1 MRCSGISPKIREMK
15 LRFLVCLF
23 LYFLLHSFR
32 PLYAQ
37 SLSIEITGV
46 GQTQVPIA
54 LAPFAIETS
63 NEYKFRKILD
73 DVIQANL
80 RRTGAF
86 NLLPLPPQD
95 PPLRHDLELAP
106 NFFETWKNLGTHA
119 LVVGTL
125 DENFKTQRIVTS
137 FRVLDTLR
145 SVDLGGLSLQ
155 SPQGTNEAR
164 TVAHKVS
171 DFIFESLTGEPG
183 FFSTRIAYVVRRNTN
198 SHTLMISDSDGFNE
212 RPALKSV
219 TPIISLAWSPK
230 GDRLA
235 YVSFETGKPVI
246 FIHQLATGKR
256 TILANY
262 KGSNSSPAW
271 SPDGKTLAFVLTKD
285 GTSQIYTSSVD
296 GKNLKRITRV
306 RAINT
311 EPSFSADGS
320 RIFYTSDQGGS
331 PQIYSISAS
340 GTGKAKRIT
349 FSRKYNARPVAGPK
363 GSFLSYV
370 TQIDGKFVIAIK
382 NLTSNEEKILSR
394 GPRDDSPS
402 FAPNGNWL
410 IFSST
415 IRGKEI
421 LSAVSVD
428 GKVKTRLSLES
439 GNIRSPAWGN
449 IP

>member
-1 MRCSGISPKIREMK
+1 M
-15 LRFLVCLF
+15 
-23 LYFLLHSFR
+23 
-32 PLYAQ
+32 
-37 SLSIEITGV
+37 
-46 GQTQVPIA
+46 PIA
-54 LAPFAIETS
+54 LAPFSAK
-63 NEYKFRKILD
+63 NNKEYDFRKTLD

-95 PPLRHDLELAP
+95 PDLRHDLELSP
-106 NFFETWKNLGTHA
+106 GFFDTWKNLGTHA

-125 DENFKTQRIVTS
+125 EERPKTKKIITS

-145 SVDLGGLSLQ
+145 SLDLGGLSLQ
-155 SPQGTNEAR
+155 STHGTTEAR

-183 FFSTRIAYVVRRNTN
+183 FFSTRIAYVVRKNMSN
-198 SHTLMISDSDGFNE
+198 HTLMISDSDGFNE
-212 RPALKSV
+212 RPALKSS

-230 GDRLA
+230 GDKLA

-246 FIHQLATGKR
+246 FIHRLSTGKR
-256 TILANY
+256 SILANY

-271 SPDGKTLAFVLTKD
+271 SPDGKVLAFVLTKD
-285 GTSQIYTSSVD
+285 GTSQIYTSSSV
-296 GKNLKRITRV
+296 GENLKRITRV

-331 PQIYSISAS
+331 PQIYSINSQ
-340 GTGKAKRIT
+340 GVGRPKRIT
-349 FSRKYNARPVAGPK
+349 FNRKYNARPVAGPN

-370 TQIDGKFVIAIK
+370 TQIDGKFVVAVR
-382 NLTSNEEKILSR
+382 NLISNEERILSR

-415 IRGKEI
+415 IRGREI